1 MDQAHNR
8 MKKEYGYRKF
18 SDVKEWNQAIFRLY
32 EEKILPEVSKGLA
45 GCIYTQLADVEDECN
60 GLVSEDRK
68 VIKIE
73 QNKMKKI
80 NEKLK
85 RRGSK

>member
-1 MDQAHNR
+1 MFLQKLEKEISMIEELVLRGNCPEFNR
-8 MKKEYGYRKF
+8 KMLFIKKKISRFYR
-18 SDVKEWNQAIFRLY
+18 Y
-32 EEKILPEVSKGLA
+32 
-45 GCIYTQLADVEDECN
+45 YTQLADVEDECN